1 MDAMN
6 TFSAVRDEIS
16 AENMLDTVR
25 KIASWERLS
34 GSAEELE
41 AFHYLKKRLEAYDYR
56 TRLLSCDA
64 YISLPVSCRL
74 LIDGVEVRA
83 QTHSMVPSARATAT
97 LVYCASATDINEAD
111 CTGKIVLMRGRAVF
125 APVQAAQNANA
136 VGIVFV
142 QEAVIRECIPSGCWG
157 SPTPED
163 WELFPK
169 IPVASVVD
177 SDVQPIVDSLLEGKQ
192 IAAELTTVTDTSW
205 RKIPLLIG
213 DLKSPAETNR
223 FVQFTGH
230 LDSWYYG
237 AVDNGTSNALQLE
250 VARLARLH
258 REELKRN
265 FRVVYFS
272 GHSHGRY
279 AGSAW
284 YADHFWEDLHENCV
298 ININTDSVG
307 GVGADDISHSIVMPE
322 TKGLAVEIVHSQTGQ
337 TFEGVR
343 CGRLGDQSFWNV
355 GLANAFA
362 SFSRQKKIPVS
373 DGRLG
378 FARGNAELGPGWH
391 TPEDTLDKI
400 DPDNLLRDGKIVGEY
415 VMTFLTAS
423 RLPLDYTL
431 TAEDILH
438 RLEDWA
444 KVAGDAFDLSGPI
457 QRAGE
462 LLDVCRQ
469 FDSAQLEDTV
479 RNEVLLRLGRI
490 LVPLGFTRG
499 NIYGTEPAM
508 AIDPMP
514 SLSPIRALTAQGTE
528 QWEKMAIRLTLVR
541 AVNYINHSLLQAIRL
556 LRQSI

>member
-1 MDAMN
+1 MN
-6 TFSAVRDEIS
+6 TITTFSAVRNEIS
-16 AENMLDTVR
+16 VENMLETVR

-41 AFHYLKKRLEAYDYR
+41 AFHYLKKRLEDYGYK

-64 YISLPVSCRL
+64 YISLPVRCKL
-74 LIDGVEVRA
+74 LVNGEELRA
-83 QTHSMVPSARATAT
+83 QTHSMVPSAHAAAP
-97 LVYCASATDINEAD
+97 LIYCENEAD
-111 CTGKIVLMRGRAVF
+111 IRNTDCAGKIVLTRGRAVF
-125 APVQAAQNANA
+125 PPVKAAQDRGA
-136 VGIVFV
+136 VGIIFI

-163 WELFPK
+163 WDMLPR

-177 SDVQPIVDSLLEGKQ
+177 SDAEALVDKLLEGQ
-192 IAAELTTVTDTSW
+192 QAAGELTTVTDTSW

-213 DLKSPAETNR
+213 DLKAPVETQR

-237 AVDNGTSNALQLE
+237 AVDNGSSNSVQLE
-250 VARLARLH
+250 TARLVQAH
-258 REELKRN
+258 RGELKRN

-298 ININTDSVG
+298 ININTDCAG
-307 GVGADDISHSIVMPE
+307 GVGAEDITHSIIMPE
-322 TKGLAVEIVHSQTGQ
+322 AKGLAVEIVRDQTGQ
-337 TFEGVR
+337 AFEGVR

-362 SFSRQKKIPVS
+362 SFSRQKKVRLP

-378 FARGNAELGPGWH
+378 YERGNAELGPGWH
-391 TPEDTLDKI
+391 TPGDTLDKI
-400 DPDNLLRDGKIVGEY
+400 DPENLLRDAKIVCEY

-423 RLPLDYTL
+423 RLPLEYTC
-431 TAEDILH
+431 TAEDILQ

-444 KVAGDAFDLSGPI
+444 ELAGGEFDLSTSI
-457 QRAGE
+457 RRAGE
-462 LLDVCRQ
+462 LLEACRR
-469 FDSAQLEDTV
+469 FDGAELEDEL
-479 RNEVLLRLGRI
+479 RNEILLQLGRI

-508 AIDPMP
+508 PVDPMP
-514 SLSPIRALTAQGTE
+514 SLAPIRALAAPNTDHR
-528 QWEKMAIRLTLVR
+528 EKMAVKLSLVR
-541 AVNYINHSLLQAIRL
+541 AVNYVNHSLLQAIRL
-556 LRQSI
+556 LQREL